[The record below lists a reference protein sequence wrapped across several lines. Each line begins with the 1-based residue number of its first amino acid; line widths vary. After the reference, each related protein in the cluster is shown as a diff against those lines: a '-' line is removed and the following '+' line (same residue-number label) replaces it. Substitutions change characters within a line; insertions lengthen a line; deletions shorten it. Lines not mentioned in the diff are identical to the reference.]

1 MLFQRRS
8 LKFSAKVFER
18 CELAR
23 ELVNKQGFA
32 RATVGNWV
40 CLANVGL
47 IKIWIC
53 ETKKIIFFKYES
65 SYNTAATN
73 DNTNGSRDYGIFEV
87 IDVKPITVTVL

>member
-1 MLFQRRS
+1 MSCQSHCFLLSCVRLVKYLYLQ

-47 IKIWIC
+47 IKI
-53 ETKKIIFFKYES
+53 
-65 SYNTAATN
+65 
-73 DNTNGSRDYGIFEV
+73 
-87 IDVKPITVTVL
+87 

>member
-1 MLFQRRS
+1 MYFYVFLTYILMLFQRRS
-8 LKFSAKVFER
+8 LFSAKVFER

-47 IKIWIC
+47 IKI
-53 ETKKIIFFKYES
+53 
-65 SYNTAATN
+65 
-73 DNTNGSRDYGIFEV
+73 
-87 IDVKPITVTVL
+87 

>member
-1 MLFQRRS
+1 MAPTLREGLNVFLWKTISQKSQTDDKLINGIYGILSSMTIYLTFILMLFQRRS

-47 IKIWIC
+47 IKI
-53 ETKKIIFFKYES
+53 
-65 SYNTAATN
+65 
-73 DNTNGSRDYGIFEV
+73 
-87 IDVKPITVTVL
+87 